1 MTADAPPLRLA
12 LPGDGPRIRA
22 LIDASV
28 RGLSAGY
35 YTPAQVES
43 ALVHVFGVDTQLIA
57 DGTYFVVDGG
67 DEIAASG
74 GWSRRATLYGGD
86 QFKTTADPLLDP
98 SKDPARIRAFFV
110 HPNWTRRGLA
120 RRIFDECRRAAL
132 AEGFTHFD
140 LGATLPGEPLYA
152 ALGFTPIERQSV
164 RMPDGEEL
172 ALIHM
177 RCAIDSAAT

>member
-1 MTADAPPLRLA
+1 MTPDALTIRLA
-12 LPGDGPRIRA
+12 TPDDVPRIRA
-22 LIDASV
+22 LIDDSV

-35 YTPAQVES
+35 YTPAQIES

-57 DGTYFVVDGG
+57 DGTYYVVDAGE
-67 DEIAASG
+67 EIAASG

-86 QFKTTADPLLDP
+86 QFKEAADPLLDP
-98 SKDPARIRAFFV
+98 SSDPARIRAFFV

-120 RRIFDECRRAAL
+120 RRLFDECRRAAL
-132 AEGFTHFD
+132 AERFRHFD

-152 ALGFTPIERQSV
+152 ALGFSALERRIV

-177 RCAIDSAAT
+177 RCAIAPAAT